1 MKRKIQFILMN
12 TTVSDFKASFSE
24 QESRDGW
31 RGKVFCTDRPKERA
45 GDKKREA
52 AVYSSHCLHTVK
64 RTLCELHNFLT
75 NTRKIYENAV

>member
-1 MKRKIQFILMN
+1 MDGGGR
-12 TTVSDFKASFSE
+12 SFA
-24 QESRDGW
+24 RN
-31 RGKVFCTDRPKERA
+31 RPKERVV
-45 GDKKREA
+45 DKKREA